1 MIDFDKEERIR
12 DMINIR
18 LSEFR
23 LELTAAQKELS
34 KIKSDF
40 IDNMLKEKDQYR
52 DVRDDVDEIKD
63 DFKKLIKRLA
73 KLNSKKEEDL

>member
-1 MIDFDKEERIR
+1 MIDFDKEERLR